1 MFASRV
7 THSGL
12 RSGSNAIVRF
22 CSGGEAGSHAKPL
35 ITKVPLSEP
44 VAWLPKPIY
53 ASSSGISNET
63 KVTTLENGLRVA
75 SEPKFGNFC
84 TVGVAI
90 DSGSRFEVACPSGIS
105 HFLEKLAYGNTQNM
119 SREHIMGTF
128 EKLGGICDCQSSRD
142 TLIYATSVEARG
154 MPEAVQ
160 ILSEVILRPQLQPEE
175 ITDARMSV
183 TFDLEDLQLRPEKDF
198 LLTEMIHAAAFREN
212 TLGLP
217 KVSPPENIT
226 KIDRSTLFTY
236 LKHHHTPKRMVLA
249 GVGVEHD
256 ALVEYAQKYFVE
268 TPPIWETDE
277 TIANVHNL
285 SVDHS
290 VAQYTGGIV
299 QEEADLSDVSIGP
312 NPLPELAHIVI
323 GLESVGHQH
332 KDFVTHCVLN
342 MMMGGGGSFSAGGP
356 GKGMYTRLYTNVLNR
371 FHWIHNAT
379 AYNHAYDDA
388 GLFCIH
394 AAAHPSHLGDLTQI
408 ITREL
413 TAMNGRMS
421 KEELERAKVQLQS
434 MLLMNLES
442 RPVVFEDIARQVLA
456 TGKRLQPQHFM
467 EMIKKVTDDD
477 VVKIAGKMLRSRP
490 SVAALGTL
498 KRLPRMAD
506 VSGALLSGNGLI
518 TSLSKFAFF
527 R

>member
-198 LLTEMIHAAAFREN
+198 LLTEMIHALGKAVVYTDSLSSLHLLLSCHPRSSTSLIHTIQRALHLTNEGWEIVFQWVPSHAGIPGNEVADSAARMALTDVN
-212 TLGLP
+212 TTPFPLP
-217 KVSPPENIT
+217 LSAAKRLISRVC
-226 KIDRSTLFTY
+226 RST
-236 LKHHHTPKRMVLA
+236 
-249 GVGVEHD
+249 
-256 ALVEYAQKYFVE
+256 
-268 TPPIWETDE
+268 
-277 TIANVHNL
+277 
-285 SVDHS
+285 
-290 VAQYTGGIV
+290 
-299 QEEADLSDVSIGP
+299 
-312 NPLPELAHIVI
+312 
-323 GLESVGHQH
+323 
-332 KDFVTHCVLN
+332 
-342 MMMGGGGSFSAGGP
+342 
-356 GKGMYTRLYTNVLNR
+356 
-371 FHWIHNAT
+371 
-379 AYNHAYDDA
+379 
-388 GLFCIH
+388 
-394 AAAHPSHLGDLTQI
+394 
-408 ITREL
+408 
-413 TAMNGRMS
+413 
-421 KEELERAKVQLQS
+421 
-434 MLLMNLES
+434 
-442 RPVVFEDIARQVLA
+442 
-456 TGKRLQPQHFM
+456 
-467 EMIKKVTDDD
+467 
-477 VVKIAGKMLRSRP
+477 
-490 SVAALGTL
+490 
-498 KRLPRMAD
+498 
-506 VSGALLSGNGLI
+506 
-518 TSLSKFAFF
+518 
-527 R
+527 